1 MSYTTPNS
9 IIKLYKV
16 PFNPDLNGYIDDL
29 EVYLGSLED
38 LDDSDYF
45 AKYEIQYQKHAL
57 DLTVKIRT
65 SESQQ
70 LTYDYNYCSIQ
81 NVIDS
86 NGTKEERCYY
96 FINNLVVKSSDAL
109 ELTLHLDTVNTLG
122 QGATSKCNPRN
133 FLATTYIKRQHKDR
147 FKKKLDHV
155 PGTSVTLLREI
166 DAVDE
171 GIVPDKIK
179 QSDTKLNTSEDLDWY
194 LIYNTDSTDPNTP
207 VKTYLCASEAL
218 SLGTYIAA
226 TTEITPGDLTDGDYY
241 YILNSISP
249 NTYLILT
256 HADNTTTT
264 LRLGYSSAYSG
275 SYAPHG
281 AYMFNYQSWSA
292 PGHSGYIYQYGPMTG
307 MVYYKYGGNMV
318 VKALCSSTG
327 ATTAG
332 YDATYNPPIFSDIIK
347 ISVQEADKCKV
358 CTALYGTVEAEAAAG
373 TIETYNVASR
383 KIVASIDMLDRTQS
397 TLVKVIKYPYCPIN
411 YEYNSTADIY
421 TFDDSWQWDTRNKL
435 FLQYVGAGL
444 PVLGNDKILSLDMS
458 DYVKLSIPA
467 ATQTDN
473 ADKNIDAESKLFNSA
488 FKTVKLTYDSFSL
501 PIFWEN
507 YNLYPYGI
515 ADTTLTVDF
524 KPTATI
530 NSSFG
535 FKLNTEPLG
544 VYQTVEDYGR
554 YLLITRNNEEVIY
567 NDEYINYIKNGYN
580 YDKKANALSLE
591 QAQRSAT
598 ASTVGTVLSTIGSIA
613 ALAAAPFTGGVSVA
627 AAIPMIAGSVTG
639 GISAA
644 NAWKN
649 VSNLVENQENTM
661 AAKLAQLKAQAAS
674 ASGSDDV
681 DLMSWYCDNRLHL
694 IHYQPKLEWRQ
705 ALYRA
710 FDYTGY
716 AYKRYGTPSVDTR
729 IWYNFLQCSPMIEYE
744 GSRKA
749 RTVWLEDLKNRYES
763 GVTVFHNRN
772 GRWNFTRQYENWE
785 KWIIDAS

>member
-1 MSYTTPNS
+1 MNYTTPNS

-16 PFNPDLNGYIDDL
+16 PISPDLNGYIDDL
-29 EVYLGSLED
+29 EVYLGSIED

-65 SESQQ
+65 SESKQ
-70 LTYDYNYCSIQ
+70 LSYDYNYCSIQ
-81 NVIDS
+81 NVLNDS
-86 NGTKEERCYY
+86 GTKEERCYY
-96 FINNLVVKSSDAL
+96 FITNLVVKSSDAI

-122 QGATSKCNPRN
+122 QGAYSKCNPRN

-179 QSDTKLNTSEDLDWY
+179 QSDTKLTTGQDLDWY
-194 LIYNTDSTDPNTP
+194 LIYRT
-207 VKTYLCASEAL
+207 KTTQNNSPIETLLCASSEL
-218 SLGTYIAA
+218 KINNA
-226 TTEITPGDLTDGDYY
+226 TISDISVETNDLEQDKYY
-241 YILNSISP
+241 YIVSSNSDVPVSVKINNIEYTADNQDHIIDYWPLPVGPYGTVYGVTLGQFVGFCYYKENNSI
-249 NTYLILT
+249 TIKGLY
-256 HADNTTTT
+256 
-264 LRLGYSSAYSG
+264 REKGEGRSAYLPTINIFSM
-275 SYAPHG
+275 SN
-281 AYMFNYQSWSA
+281 F
-292 PGHSGYIYQYGPMTG
+292 TE
-307 MVYYKYGGNMV
+307 MV
-318 VKALCSSTG
+318 VKNTTKYFKSNDYTISFVTFSTLQG
-327 ATTAG
+327 TWENYTPG
-332 YDATYNPPIFSDIIK
+332 TQEST
-347 ISVQEADKCKV
+347 IS
-358 CTALYGTVEAEAAAG
+358 
-373 TIETYNVASR
+373 
-383 KIVASIDMLDRTQS
+383 SIDLLDRS
-397 TLVKVIKYPYCPIN
+397 DSRLVKVIRYPYCPIN
-411 YEYNSTADIY
+411 YMYDETSQCFF
-421 TFDDSWQWDTRNKL
+421 FDSSWQMDSDLL
-435 FLQYVGAGL
+435 FLKYTGNNIPL
-444 PVLGNDKILSLDMS
+444 LGNNHILSLNVS

-467 ATQTDN
+467 ATQTDT
-473 ADKNIDAESKLFNSA
+473 ADKNINAESKLFNSA

-507 YNLYPYGI
+507 YILYPYGVE
-515 ADTTLTVDF
+515 DTTLTIDF

-544 VYQTVEDYGR
+544 VYQTVEDYGK
-554 YLLITRNNEEVIY
+554 YLLVTRNNEEVIY
-567 NDEYINYIKNGYN
+567 NDAYINYIKNGYN
-580 YDKKANALSLE
+580 YDKKANALALE

-598 ASTVGTVLSTIGSIA
+598 ASTVGTALSTVGSIA
-613 ALAAAPFTGGVSVA
+613 ALAAAPFTGGLSMA
-627 AAIPMIAGSVTG
+627 AAIPMITSSITG

-649 VSNLVENQENTM
+649 VGNLVENQENTM

-716 AYKRYGTPSVDTR
+716 AFKRYGTPSVDTR

-749 RTVWLEDLKNRYES
+749 RNVWLEDLKNRYES

-772 GRWNFTRQYENWE
+772 GRWNFTRQYEN
-785 KWIIDAS
+785 